1 MQTHEC
7 VENLLTILKQ
17 ASQEKR
23 IREGAIFFALL
34 TVLQKKYLHFFLQ
47 CSIILL
53 LKVWAHLA
61 VAVCHGH
68 KDHKEVKSVMNSYE
82 LLYIIDNDL
91 SDEGKEAIV
100 NKINAVVTDN
110 GGTVDGI
117 DKWGTRKLAYAIN
130 YKTEGYYVLVNFSA
144 PATLP
149 DEVERVLRITDG
161 VIRFMVVKK

>member
-1 MQTHEC
+1 MLAFWGRMLYNIIARSMSTPC
-7 VENLLTILKQ
+7 CGYL
-17 ASQEKR
+17 SQP
-23 IREGAIFFALL
+23 
-34 TVLQKKYLHFFLQ
+34 
-47 CSIILL
+47 
-53 LKVWAHLA
+53 KV
-61 VAVCHGH
+61 
-68 KDHKEVKSVMNSYE
+68 HKEVKIVMNSYE
-82 LLYIIDNDL
+82 LLYIIDNGL
-91 SDEGKEAIV
+91 ADEAKEALV

-161 VIRFMVVKK
+161 IMRFMVVKK